1 MQESI
6 QVDDSGRNRLL
17 ATKFFVPASP
27 QALISRQR
35 LYALLDESL
44 HATVTLLSAPAGFG
58 KTTLLS
64 QWLQARPAADAPVA
78 WVSLDEGD
86 NDPARFWTYVF
97 TALDASQPGLCTL
110 FLSILQKQQAS
121 PPLQS
126 ILIAFS
132 NALLTNTRPLL
143 LVLDDFQVITSQTVH
158 TSLNYLIEHL
168 PPDLLHVILS
178 TRTDPPLSLSR
189 LRVTRKLVE
198 IRTAQLRCTE
208 GESAAF
214 LKEVMGI
221 ELSGKVLGEVTAHTE
236 GWLAGLQLLGLSLQG
251 HSDPAAV
258 LDELRGSQRYIL
270 DYLTEE
276 VLRQQPEAVQKFL
289 LSTSISE
296 RLNASLCDA
305 IMEQSGS
312 QQMLEELERA
322 NLFVISLDEYRH
334 WYRYHALFAEAL
346 RYRLEGS
353 QAALV
358 PTLHL
363 RASKWYEQQEDY
375 DEAVRHAF
383 QARDFERAARLI
395 ERVAIM
401 LSYRG
406 SDPVPLLPW
415 LRQLPPA
422 FVRHRPY
429 LCLIYAQMLFL
440 VAPPTEEED
449 QRQAALWLQ
458 EAQDTLAT
466 VLSAQATEDEVV
478 DAQTRANQKSL
489 LASILALRALII
501 SYHGDASEAFSLC
514 EQTLVYLDEQQYAV
528 HAVVAIAQAMAYFA
542 RGDAALAV
550 CHGLRASTLG
560 QMAGSKWQTL
570 SHGDIAAH
578 ALIYQGKLRE
588 AWQVCNHAVELAREW
603 ASEAGGLLSNTVS
616 LVYGRQAELLR
627 EWNQLD
633 AAQELVL
640 QGIEVAEQAALLSS
654 LDLGYSA
661 LGRIHTAR
669 GNLDAAADA
678 FTRAAKVDEQ
688 LHNPYVQTLYLC
700 VDQVRLWLLQ
710 GDLER
715 ASQWGEELLRT
726 ERQASVVARE
736 REDVAL
742 VRVWL
747 AQERPREALQRL
759 SSLLEGARRQERWN
773 QVIEMLVLQALAYQM
788 VQQESE
794 ALASLA
800 EAVHLAEPEGYVRR
814 FVDEGQLMASLL
826 SNLRE
831 QERSNG
837 PTPYLDS
844 LLEAFSADG
853 IAGELVCSK
862 AVKKSQPVRS
872 SEYSPQQP
880 LLDPLSERELDVLY
894 LLARGAS
901 NQEIARELELAH
913 NTVKHHMSNILSKLG
928 ASNRTQAVAEARV
941 LGLLDNGL

>member
-1 MQESI
+1 M
-6 QVDDSGRNRLL
+6 
-17 ATKFFVPASP
+17 
-27 QALISRQR
+27 
-35 LYALLDESL
+35 
-44 HATVTLLSAPAGFG
+44 
-58 KTTLLS
+58 
-64 QWLQARPAADAPVA
+64 
-78 WVSLDEGD
+78 
-86 NDPARFWTYVF
+86 
-97 TALDASQPGLCTL
+97 
-110 FLSILQKQQAS
+110 
-121 PPLQS
+121 
-126 ILIAFS
+126 
-132 NALLTNTRPLL
+132 
-143 LVLDDFQVITSQTVH
+143 
-158 TSLNYLIEHL
+158 
-168 PPDLLHVILS
+168 
-178 TRTDPPLSLSR
+178 
-189 LRVTRKLVE
+189 
-198 IRTAQLRCTE
+198 
-208 GESAAF
+208 
-214 LKEVMGI
+214 
-221 ELSGKVLGEVTAHTE
+221 HTE

-251 HSDPAAV
+251 HPDPTAV

-276 VLRQQPEAVQKFL
+276 VVRQQPESMQQFL

-312 QQMLEELERA
+312 QQMLEALERA
-322 NLFVISLDEYRH
+322 NLFVVALDEHRH

-353 QAALV
+353 QAALI

-383 QARDFERAARLI
+383 QARDFERATSLI
-395 ERVAIM
+395 ERVAVM

-440 VAPPTEEED
+440 VAPPTGEED
-449 QRQAALWLQ
+449 QHQAALWLK
-458 EAQDTLAT
+458 EAQDTLTTA
-466 VLSAQATEDEVV
+466 LSTQATEDEVV
-478 DAQTRANQKSL
+478 DAHTWANQKSL
-489 LASILALRALII
+489 LASILALRALIT

-514 EQTLVYLDEQQYAV
+514 EQTLMYLDEQQYAI

-550 CHGLRASTLG
+550 RHALRASTLG

-570 SHGDIAAH
+570 SHNDIVAH
-578 ALIYQGKLRE
+578 ALFYQGKLHE
-588 AWQVCNHAVELAREW
+588 AWHVCNRSVELVREW
-603 ASEAGGLLSNTVS
+603 AREAGGLLSPLVS

-640 QGIEVAEQAALLSS
+640 QCIELAEQSALLSS
-654 LDLGYSA
+654 LDLGYSG
-661 LGRIHTAR
+661 LGRIHLAR
-669 GNLDAAADA
+669 GDLDAASDA
-678 FTRAAKVDEQ
+678 FALAAKVDEQ

-700 VDQVRLWLLQ
+700 VDQIRLWLAR
-710 GDLER
+710 GEGER

-726 ERQASVVARE
+726 ERQTSAVARE

-742 VRVWL
+742 VRIWL
-747 AQERPREALQRL
+747 AQEKHREALLRL
-759 SSLLEGARRQERWN
+759 PSLLEAARRQERWHH
-773 QVIEMLVLQALAYQM
+773 VIEMLVLQALAYHM

-800 EAVHLAEPEGYVRR
+800 EALSLAEPEGYFRR
-814 FVDEGQLMASLL
+814 FVDEGHPVASLL

-831 QERSNG
+831 QERSKG

-844 LLEAFSADG
+844 LLNAFLSDG
-853 IAGELVCSK
+853 IAGEPVCSK

-872 SEYSPQQP
+872 TGHIPQQP

-901 NQEIARELELAH
+901 NQEIAQELELAL

-928 ASNRTQAVAEARV
+928 ASNRTQAVAEARA
-941 LGLLDNGL
+941 LGLLSDEP

>member
-6 QVDDSGRNRLL
+6 LVDDAGRNRLL

-27 QALISRQR
+27 HALIPRQR
-35 LYALLDESL
+35 LHALLDECL
-44 HATVTLLSAPAGFG
+44 HSTVTLLSAPAGFG

-64 QWLQARPAADAPVA
+64 QWLQTRSSADAPVA

-86 NDPARFWTYVF
+86 NDPVRFWTYVF
-97 TALDASQPGLCTL
+97 TALEASQPGLCTL
-110 FLSILQKQQAS
+110 FLSILQTSQAP

-132 NALLTNTRPLL
+132 NALLTCTRPLL
-143 LVLDDFQVITSQTVH
+143 LVLDDFHVITSQAVH
-158 TSLNYLIEHL
+158 NSFTYLVEHL
-168 PPDLLHVILS
+168 PPDLLHIIIS
-178 TRTDPPLSLSR
+178 TRTDPPLPLSR
-189 LRVTRKLVE
+189 LRVMRKISE
-198 IRTAQLRCTE
+198 IRTDQLRCTE
-208 GESAAF
+208 EESSTF
-214 LKEVMGI
+214 LQEVMRI
-221 ELSGKVLGEVTAHTE
+221 ELPSSVLGEVTRRTE
-236 GWLAGLQLLGLSLQG
+236 GWMAGLQLLGLSLQA
-251 HSDPAAV
+251 HTDPTAV

-276 VLRQQPEAVQKFL
+276 VLRQQPEPMQQFL

-305 IMEQSGS
+305 IMEQGGS

-322 NLFVISLDEYRH
+322 NLFVASLDEYRH
-334 WYRYHALFAEAL
+334 WYRYHGLFAEAL
-346 RYRLEGS
+346 RYRLEVS

-363 RASKWYEQQEDY
+363 RASAWYEQQEDY
-375 DEAVRHAF
+375 DEAVRHAL
-383 QARDFERAARLI
+383 QARDFERAAGLI
-395 ERVAIM
+395 ERVAFM

-422 FVRHRPY
+422 FVRPRPY

-440 VAPPTEEED
+440 VAPPAEEED
-449 QRQAALWLQ
+449 QHQAALWLK
-458 EAQDTLAT
+458 EAEDTLTTA
-466 VLSAQATEDEVV
+466 LSAQATEGEVV
-478 DAQTRANQKSL
+478 DSQTRANQKSL
-489 LASILALRALII
+489 LASILALRAMIT
-501 SYHGDASEAFSLC
+501 SYHGNASEAFSLC

-528 HAVVAIAQAMAYFA
+528 HAVVAIAQCMAHFA
-542 RGDAALAV
+542 EGDAELAV
-550 CHGLRASTLG
+550 LHALRASALG
-560 QMAGSKWQTL
+560 HMAGSKWQTL
-570 SHGDIAAH
+570 SHNDLVAH
-578 ALIYQGKLRE
+578 ALIYRGKLRE
-588 AWQVCNHAVELAREW
+588 AWHVCNRAVELARGW
-603 ASEAGGLLSNTVS
+603 AREAGGLLSPNVS

-633 AAQELVL
+633 DAQELVL
-640 QGIEVAEQAALLSS
+640 QGIELAEQAALLSS

-661 LGRIHTAR
+661 LGRIHLAR
-669 GNLDAAADA
+669 GNLDAASDA
-678 FTRAAKVDEQ
+678 FARAAKVDEQ

-700 VDQVRLWLLQ
+700 VDQVRLWLAR
-710 GDLER
+710 GEVER
-715 ASQWGEELLRT
+715 ASQWSEELLRT
-726 ERQASVVARE
+726 ERQTSAVARE
-736 REDVAL
+736 REDVTL
-742 VRVWL
+742 VRIWL

-759 SSLLEGARRQERWN
+759 PSLLEGARRQERWN

-800 EAVHLAEPEGYVRR
+800 EAVRLAEPEGYVRR

-826 SNLRE
+826 TKLRE
-831 QERSNG
+831 LDRRKG

-844 LLEAFSADG
+844 LLNAFALDG
-853 IAGELVCSK
+853 KAGEFVCSK
-862 AVKKSQPVRS
+862 AVKKSQPLRR
-872 SEYSPQQP
+872 SEYIPQQP

-901 NQEIARELELAH
+901 NQEIAQELEVAL
-913 NTVKHHMSNILSKLG
+913 NTVKHHMSNIISKLG
-928 ASNRTQAVAEARV
+928 ASNRTQAVAEARA
-941 LGLLDNGL
+941 LGLFSDEP

>member
-1 MQESI
+1 MQESKL
-6 QVDDSGRNRLL
+6 VSDSGRNRLL

-27 QALISRQR
+27 HALITRPR
-35 LYALLDESL
+35 LHVLLDESL
-44 HATVTLLSAPAGFG
+44 RTTVTLLSAPAGFG

-64 QWLQARPAADAPVA
+64 KWLQTRPSEDTPVA

-86 NDPARFWTYVF
+86 NDPVRFWIYVF

-110 FLSILQKQQAS
+110 FLSILQNQQA
-121 PPLQS
+121 PPSLQS
-126 ILIAFS
+126 ILTAFT

-143 LVLDDFQVITSQTVH
+143 LVLDDFQVITSQIIH
-158 TSLNYLIEHL
+158 TSLNYIIEHV
-168 PPDLLHVILS
+168 PPDLLHIIIS
-178 TRTDPPLSLSR
+178 TRTDPPLPLSR
-189 LRVTRKLVE
+189 LRVTRKLAE
-198 IRTAQLRCTE
+198 IRTAQLRSTE
-208 GESAAF
+208 EESSAF

-221 ELSGKVLGEVTAHTE
+221 ELSGKVLREVTTHTE

-251 HSDPAAV
+251 HSDPAII

-276 VLRQQPEAVQKFL
+276 VLRQQPEPVQKFL

-322 NLFVISLDEYRH
+322 NLFVVSLDEYRH

-353 QAALV
+353 QAALI

-363 RASKWYEQQEDY
+363 RTSKWYEQQQDY

-383 QARDFERAARLI
+383 QARDFERAASLI
-395 ERVAIM
+395 ERVAFI

-422 FVRHRPY
+422 FVRPRPF

-449 QRQAALWLQ
+449 QHQAGVWLK
-458 EAQDTLAT
+458 EAEDTLRMALT
-466 VLSAQATEDEVV
+466 DQATEDGVV
-478 DAQTRANQKSL
+478 DSQTRVNQKSL
-489 LASILALRALII
+489 LASILALRALIT

-528 HAVVAIAQAMAYFA
+528 HAVVAIAQCMAHFA
-542 RGDAALAV
+542 EGDAELAARQAR
-550 CHGLRASTLG
+550 RASTLG
-560 QMAGSKWQTL
+560 HMAGSKWQTL
-570 SHGDIAAH
+570 SHNDLVAH
-578 ALIYQGKLRE
+578 ALIYRGKLRE
-588 AWQVCNHAVELAREW
+588 AWNVCTHAVELAREW
-603 ASEAGGLLSNTVS
+603 AREAGGLLSHTVS

-627 EWNQLD
+627 EWNRLD
-633 AAQELVL
+633 DAQELVL
-640 QGIEVAEQAALLSS
+640 QCIELAEQAALLSS
-654 LDLGYSA
+654 LDLGYST
-661 LGRIHTAR
+661 LGRIHLAR
-669 GNLDAAADA
+669 GNVDAASDA
-678 FTRAAKVDEQ
+678 FTCAAKIDEQ
-688 LHNPYVQTLYLC
+688 LHNPFVRTIYLC
-700 VDQVRLWLLQ
+700 VDQVRLWLAR
-710 GDLER
+710 GELER
-715 ASQWGEELLRT
+715 ASQWGDELLRR
-726 ERQASVVARE
+726 ERQASAVARE

-742 VRVWL
+742 VRIRL
-747 AQERPREALQRL
+747 AQERPQEALQRL
-759 SSLLEGARRQERWN
+759 SSLLEGARRQARWN
-773 QVIEMLVLQALAYQM
+773 QVIEMLVLKALAYHL
-788 VQQESE
+788 VHQEPE

-800 EAVHLAEPEGYVRR
+800 EAVRLAEPEGYVRR
-814 FVDEGQLMASLL
+814 FVDEGQLMATLMTK
-826 SNLRE
+826 LRE
-831 QERSNG
+831 QERSKG

-844 LLEAFSADG
+844 LFNAFSADD
-853 IAGELVCSK
+853 IAGELACSK
-862 AVKKSQPVRS
+862 AVKKSQPVRGTGHI
-872 SEYSPQQP
+872 PQQP

-901 NQEIARELELAH
+901 NQEIARELELAL
-913 NTVKHHMSNILSKLG
+913 NTVKHHMSNIISKLG
-928 ASNRTQAVAEARV
+928 ASNRTQAVVEARA
-941 LGLLDNGL
+941 LGLLSDAP